1 MKIYENG
8 TWFYANNE
16 YNIKCREYTQLF
28 IHIIIYTYQ
37 YTHKLREGATV

>member
-1 MKIYENG
+1 MKMVLDIMP
-8 TWFYANNE
+8 NNE
-16 YNIKCREYTQLF
+16 YNIKRMEYTQLF